1 MSKPD
6 IQPSLARG
14 KHKQQKEGPSADGWR
29 FLHATQAG
37 DISATIL
44 MNKRKK
50 VAIAKHRVADK
61 KMKAKVKAQ
70 HAADG
75 TTATAPVKRA

>member
-1 MSKPD
+1 
-6 IQPSLARG
+6 
-14 KHKQQKEGPSADGWR
+14 
-29 FLHATQAG
+29 
-37 DISATIL
+37 

-70 HAADG
+70 HAAAG